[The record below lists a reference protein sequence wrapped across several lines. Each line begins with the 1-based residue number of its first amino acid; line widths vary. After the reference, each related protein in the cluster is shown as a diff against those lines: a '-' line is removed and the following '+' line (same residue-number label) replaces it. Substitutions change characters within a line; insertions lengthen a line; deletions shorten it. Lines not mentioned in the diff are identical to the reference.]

1 DEDTDPSLLKKNVV
15 LKENRRLS
23 TDYIV
28 GEYLGSGKFGE
39 VKRCEEKQTGG
50 QFAAKFVPIASNED
64 LESVQNEIAI
74 MNRLRHPRLI
84 QLYDAYSR
92 KSEVVMVLEL

>member
-1 DEDTDPSLLKKNVV
+1 MH
-15 LKENRRLS
+15 
-23 TDYIV
+23 IQ
-28 GEYLGSGKFGE
+28 SGKFGE